1 MKLFI
6 CLLQIII
13 YYTNINVTFKSS
25 NINDNDAHIWYKQDL
40 INRKC
45 RVRNLNEIGDEF
57 HYLFKCHLLTDDTT
71 TFISNRLCRNPNAY
85 TYKNVRNTK
94 HKKLLLAFGK
104 FYSKVLES
112 VKHPHD

>member
-57 HYLFKCHLLTDDTT
+57 HYLFKCQNVQT
-71 TFISNRLCRNPNAY
+71 TFISKRLCRTPYVY
-85 TYKNVRNTK
+85 TEQRN
-94 HKKLLLAFGK
+94 
-104 FYSKVLES
+104 YY
-112 VKHPHD
+112 